1 MKALC
6 KTAAGPGHMELREV
20 PRPSAGP
27 GQVVIEVQ
35 ATGICGSDLHVRAWD
50 IQIPMRPPMS
60 TGHEFSGA
68 IAELGAGVE
77 GWQVGDRV
85 TAEPTYSSCGHCRYC
100 RTGAYNLCAERR
112 VLGYWVD
119 GAFAEYVRVPV
130 ERLHRLPE
138 RIGFHEGAMLEPLA
152 CCVHGV
158 LELTRI
164 DPDELVVVSGP
175 GAMGLLSMQVAKAC
189 GAQVVVIGTGIDGP
203 RLEVARTLGAD
214 HTINL
219 AEEDPVERVMDLT
232 DGIGADV
239 LLECSGAPAA
249 VDAGIDLVRKQGR
262 YTQIGLFGQPVT
274 VDFERIAY
282 KELQVTGSFAQR
294 WTAWVRT
301 LALVE
306 RGAIQLA
313 PLISDVLPLTAWE
326 EGFEKLERK
335 EGLKIILE
343 P

>member
-1 MKALC
+1 MKALF

-27 GQVVIEVQ
+27 GQVVIAVQ

-68 IAELGAGVE
+68 IAELGEGVE

-85 TAEPTYSSCGHCRYC
+85 TAEPSYSTCGHCRYC

-130 ERLHRLPE
+130 ERLHRLPA
-138 RIGFHEGAMLEPLA
+138 RISYREGAMLEPLA
-152 CCVHGV
+152 CCVHGA

-175 GAMGLLSMQVAKAC
+175 GAIGLLAMQVAKAC
-189 GAQVVVIGTGIDGP
+189 GARVVVVGTGVDVP
-203 RLEVARTLGAD
+203 RLKVARSLGAD

-219 AEEDPVERVMDLT
+219 GEQDARELVMDLT
-232 DGIGADV
+232 GGLGAEV
-239 LLECSGAPAA
+239 VLECSGAPPA
-249 VDAGIDLVRKQGR
+249 VDAGIDLARKQGR
-262 YTQIGLFGQPVT
+262 YTQIGLFGRPVT

-282 KELQVTGSFAQR
+282 KELQVTGSFSQR

-306 RGAIQLA
+306 QGAIRLA
-313 PLISDVLPLTAWE
+313 PLISDVLPLEAWE
-326 EGFEKLERK
+326 EGFEKMERK

>member
-27 GQVVIEVQ
+27 GQVVIAVQ

>member
-27 GQVVIEVQ
+27 GQVVIAVQ

-219 AEEDPVERVMDLT
+219 AEEDPAGRVMDLT

-262 YTQIGLFGQPVT
+262 YTQIGLFGRPVT

>member
-1 MKALC
+1 MKALF
-6 KTAAGPGHMELREV
+6 KTATGPGHMELREV
-20 PRPSAGP
+20 PRPSPGP

-50 IQIPMRPPMS
+50 IKIPMRPPMS

-68 IAELGAGVE
+68 IAELGEGVE

-85 TAEPTYSSCGHCRYC
+85 TAEPSYSVCGHCRYC

-119 GAFAEYVRVPV
+119 GAFAEYVRVPI
-130 ERLHRLPE
+130 ERLHHLPD
-138 RIGFHEGAMLEPLA
+138 RISFREGAMLEPLA

-175 GAMGLLSMQVAKAC
+175 GAMGLLSMQVVKAC
-189 GAQVVVIGTGIDGP
+189 GAHVVVIGTGIDGP
-203 RLEVARTLGAD
+203 RLEVARALGAD

-219 AEEDPVERVMDLT
+219 AEENPHDRVMDLT
-232 DGIGADV
+232 DGMGADV
-239 LLECSGAPAA
+239 VLECSGAPLA
-249 VDAGIDLVRKQGR
+249 VDAGIDLARKQGR
-262 YTQIGLFGQPVT
+262 YTQIGLFGRPVT

-301 LALVE
+301 LTLVE
-306 RGAIQLA
+306 RGTIQLA

-326 EGFEKLERK
+326 EGFGKLERK